1 MPGFASGRS
10 RGYASAVS
18 LLVLSLSCHGGS
30 DSPPPPPAQA
40 DFALQVSPANV
51 QIPAGGSAFVTVTL
65 SRLNGFSSAV
75 TLSGV
80 GLPAGVVASG
90 SIPAGASTL
99 QLPVAV
105 DPSVSASSYTGIH
118 VRGQAG
124 SLSHDSALGL
134 TVTPALAASHLRMD
148 LVQAAGGRQ
157 TGGTLENHAV
167 AGEGMPAQIVTDA
180 NGTTRVRQGF
190 TPTGVPTDH

>member
-1 MPGFASGRS
+1 MTGLASCRS
-10 RGYASAVS
+10 RGFASAVS
-18 LLVLSLSCHGGS
+18 LLVLSLSCHGGG
-30 DSPPPPPAQA
+30 DGTSPPPARA

-99 QLPVAV
+99 QLPVIV
-105 DPSVSASSYTGIH
+105 DPAVMASTYTGISL
-118 VRGQAG
+118 RGQSG
-124 SLSHDSALGL
+124 TLRHDSTLGL
-134 TVTPALAASHLRMD
+134 TVTPALPAGHLRVD
-148 LVQAAGGRQ
+148 LVEAAGGRQ
-157 TGGTLENHAV
+157 AGGTLENHAV
-167 AGEGMPAQIVTDA
+167 VREGMPAQTVTDA

-190 TPTGVPTDH
+190 TPTGVPAAR

>member
-1 MPGFASGRS
+1 MSGFASFRS
-10 RGYASAVS
+10 GGFAAAAS
-18 LLVLSLSCHGGS
+18 LLVLSFSCHGGG
-30 DSPPPPPAQA
+30 DSAAPPPAQA

-80 GLPAGVVASG
+80 GLPPGVVASG

-105 DPSVSASSYTGIH
+105 DPAVMASTYTGISL
-118 VRGQAG
+118 RGQSG
-124 SLSHDSALGL
+124 TLRHDSALGL
-134 TVTPALAASHLRMD
+134 TVGPALPIGHVRVD

-157 TGGTLENHAV
+157 VGNTIENHAV
-167 AGEGMPAQIVTDA
+167 VCEGMPAQTVMDA

-190 TPTGVPTDH
+190 TPTGVPTAP